1 MQTWQLVP
9 LVILPVVIAFVVV
22 MRKRFG
28 QQAQAMYAAEI
39 ARLRG
44 EWTRQQR
51 QGETEPAFVVAMTR
65 STFKAE
71 MFMVGLTNRRLLLA
85 PVTGPL
91 RSFEPGTFS
100 IRLTPKQW
108 VDGGNTTTTYSS
120 GLEAA
125 FQSGPE
131 THTWR
136 IYDAIE
142 GYDAQ
147 AASVQTL
154 RAALQAP

>member
-9 LVILPVVIAFVVV
+9 LVILPIVIAIVVV

-28 QQAQAMYAAEI
+28 QQAQAMYAAET
-39 ARLRG
+39 ARLHMD
-44 EWTRQQR
+44 WARQQR
-51 QGETEPAFVVAMTR
+51 PGETEPAFVVAMTR
-65 STFKAE
+65 STFKAA
-71 MFMVGLTNRRLLLA
+71 MFMIAVTNRRLLLA

-91 RSFEPGTFS
+91 RSFEPGTYS
-100 IRLTPKQW
+100 LSLRPRQW

-125 FQSGPE
+125 FQSGGE

-147 AASVQTL
+147 AACVHTL
-154 RAALQAP
+154 RVALHA